1 MIFCAA
7 PRAASASFICSKRFR
22 PTAALLTQYGGHK
35 LAAGFSLKK
44 EDFPAFC
51 AGMERYAAEHFDLM
65 PRASLSITGVLTK
78 SDLSVDVIRELSVF
92 EPFGARN
99 EAPVFLLQNA
109 RIETAAELSAESICV
124 SASARTEK
132 KCRFCALI

>member
-1 MIFCAA
+1 
-7 PRAASASFICSKRFR
+7 
-22 PTAALLTQYGGHK
+22 
-35 LAAGFSLKK
+35 
-44 EDFPAFC
+44 
-51 AGMERYAAEHFDLM
+51 MERYAAEHFDLM

-109 RIETAAELSAESICV
+109 RIETAAGAFRRKA
-124 SASARTEK
+124 SASQRPHGRKRSAGSV
-132 KCRFCALI
+132 L